1 MMKALKAGFV
11 FLCFMTVMPA
21 WSQDA
26 AAIENEFIVQLKP
39 GHRIESVLQ
48 SFSGLTI
55 EKCLS
60 PRMNIWL
67 LAKHNTPSSKETLL
81 QFREHKHVQVA
92 QHNHVVQQRSV
103 IPDDTHFGEQWG
115 MQNTGQSL
123 GVVGADIEATEAWA
137 INTDNVTSAGDT
149 VVVAVIDGKFDL
161 LHEDINFFVNY
172 NEIPGNNLDDDSNG
186 YVDDVQ
192 GWNAYDDNGNV
203 TGGTFSAQHGTHVSG
218 IVGAKGNNALGV
230 AGACWGAKIL
240 PVSGSGSDEA
250 TVVIAYN
257 YVREMR
263 MLYDSTNG
271 VKGAFVVATNSS
283 FGVDEGN
290 PANYPL
296 WCAMYDSMGKTGI
309 LSAGATANDNANVD
323 VVHDIP
329 TECTS
334 NWLIAVTNTTRN
346 DARNGGAAYGNISVD
361 LGAPGTGIYS
371 TLPTNNYGNQTGTSM
386 ATPHVAGS
394 IAAMYAA
401 ACPALIDAY
410 KQHPDSVALLV
421 RQYLL
426 ESAEWISAMNNI
438 TATNGR
444 LNLYRAIRSLSRFN
458 CDSCNFDITMDKI
471 DIVCRNANNGALS
484 LGPIN
489 NPAAYSYLWSSGQNT
504 IEILNCAPGFYTLQV
519 TDTATGCRRT
529 ITAQLSNPD
538 TLQIAAINTIPSL
551 NGNPGNI
558 TVVATAGNDTLSYSL
573 DGVTYQ
579 ASKFF
584 AVPENGTY
592 TVYVKSQRG
601 CVVSQTVV
609 VSGAEDLLAES
620 LHWQLYPNP
629 ATNDLMITV
638 QSLPDTPVSLV
649 IYNELG
655 EVLFTS
661 LLRDY
666 NMKINIAAW
675 PAGVYHL
682 SLANAVRKFVIIR

>member
-1 MMKALKAGFV
+1 MKLLKSFWFILL
-11 FLCFMTVMPA
+11 FLPPSIV

-26 AAIENEFIVQLKP
+26 AAIPNEFIVQLKS
-39 GHRIESVLQ
+39 GHRVEGVLQ
-48 SFSGLTI
+48 SNSGLKI

-60 PRMNIWL
+60 GRMNIWL
-67 LAKHNTPSSKETLL
+67 LGSHNSDSPTETLQRL
-81 QFREHKHVQVA
+81 RLHSDVQIAQF
-92 QHNHVVQQRSV
+92 NHVVQQRSV
-103 IPDDTHFGEQWG
+103 VPDDTHFTEQWG

-137 INTDNVTSAGDT
+137 INNDAVTAAGDT
-149 VVVAVIDGKFDL
+149 VVVAIIDGKFDL
-161 LHEDINFFVNY
+161 LHEDIDFFINY
-172 NEIPGNNLDDDSNG
+172 NEIPANNIDDDSNG

-203 TGGTFSAQHGTHVSG
+203 IGGTFSAQHGTHVSG
-218 IVGAKGNNALGV
+218 IASAKGNNALGV

-263 MLYDSTNG
+263 LMYDSTNG
-271 VKGAFVVATNSS
+271 AKGAFVVATNSS

-296 WCAMYDSMGKTGI
+296 WCAMYDSMGKAGI

-329 TECTS
+329 TECAS

-346 DARNGGAAYGNISVD
+346 DARNGGAAYGKLSVD

-371 TLPTNNYGNQTGTSM
+371 TLPSNNYGNQTGTSM

-401 ACPALIDAY
+401 ACPALISAY
-410 KQHPDSVALLV
+410 KEHPDSVALLI

-426 ESAEWISAMNNI
+426 ESAEWISAMNNL

-444 LNLYRAIRSLSRFN
+444 LNLYRALMSLRRFN
-458 CDSCNFDITMDKI
+458 CDSCNFDITLDKV

-484 LGPIN
+484 LGPID
-489 NPAAYSYLWSSGQNT
+489 NPAAYSYLWSTGHTT

-529 ITAQLSNPD
+529 TTTQLYNPD
-538 TLQIAAINTIPSL
+538 TLQIATINTIPAM

-558 TVVATAGNDTLSYSL
+558 TIVATAGNDTLSYSL

-579 ASKFF
+579 DSKFF
-584 AVPENGTY
+584 AIPSNGTY

-601 CVVSQTVV
+601 CVVTQTVV
-609 VSGAEDLLAES
+609 VSSADDLLTE
-620 LHWQLYPNP
+620 LMNLQLYPNP
-629 ATNDLMITV
+629 AVNDLMITV
-638 QSLPDTPVSLV
+638 QALPQVPCPVYF
-649 IYNELG
+649 YNELG
-655 EVLFTS
+655 EMVYASKLDSYTQ
-661 LLRDY
+661 RI
-666 NMKINIAAW
+666 NMANW
-675 PAGVYHL
+675 SDGVYYVKVG
-682 SLANAVRKFVIIR
+682 NAVKKFVIIR